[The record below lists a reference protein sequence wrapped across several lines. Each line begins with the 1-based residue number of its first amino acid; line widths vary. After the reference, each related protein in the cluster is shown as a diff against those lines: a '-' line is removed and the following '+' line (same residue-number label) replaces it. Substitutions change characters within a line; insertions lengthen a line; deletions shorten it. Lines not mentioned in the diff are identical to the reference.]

1 MLGDDEDV
9 FDSVTWESP
18 TGPNYGFEEAA
29 PTGPGFRQSTVAE
42 SEGPHDPKWE
52 GYLITSVKDP
62 VKELAETKDA
72 YVSYLVQAKTNLPI
86 FSTPTPSSRRRFQDF
101 VFLRENLVRDFPA
114 CVVPALPD
122 KHRLEYITGDRFSPE
137 FMERRR
143 LDLHRFLQRVSR
155 HPTLQRSTLVRA
167 FFESTE
173 WHVHMHQHIAH
184 PPGPEPSPGIIDNI
198 SDTLLNAFARVRKPD
213 ERFLAMREH
222 VDKFEEGLVVSE
234 RLYNRVRGRT
244 SVSEAKRDGNPESGE
259 DLTADYHDLAVAVQ
273 GLGFLESGITDPLNH
288 FSNTLLE
295 FSALLRHTAQ
305 TTTDPL
311 LVHLHS
317 LLTYSHANRAVLKL
331 RDQKQ
336 LDFEEL
342 SDYLSGVTAERD
354 RLAAVISGHAGSTG
368 LGLSAYL
375 KDRVDAIRGADDDRS
390 RVEKMRK
397 LDIKI
402 KELQDAVTT
411 AHETSDAFSDE
422 TLREQ
427 AIFQYAKEAEMKEM
441 LSNFADG
448 QIEFYKAAMEEWE
461 RIIPVIQRIRV
472 DV

>member
-1 MLGDDEDV
+1 MLGDDDDV

-18 TGPNYGFEEAA
+18 TEPPYNTGPSPLSA
-29 PTGPGFRQSTVAE
+29 PGFRQSTEE
-42 SEGPHDPKWE
+42 SDSGQGPHDPKWE

-72 YVSYLVQAKTNLPI
+72 YVSYLVSAKTNLPI
-86 FSTPTPSSRRRFQDF
+86 FSTPNPSARRRFQDF
-101 VFLRENLVRDFPA
+101 VFLRSHLSKDFPA
-114 CVVPALPD
+114 CVVPPIPE
-122 KHRLEYITGDRFSPE
+122 KHRLEYVTGDRFSPE

-143 LDLHRFLQRVSR
+143 LDLQRFLERLSR
-155 HPTLQRSTLVRA
+155 HPTLQRSSLLRA
-167 FFESTE
+167 FFESSE
-173 WHVHMHQHIAH
+173 WHVTMHRHVAH
-184 PPGPEPSPGIIDNI
+184 PPGEIPPGVIDSL
-198 SDTLLNAFARVRKPD
+198 SDTLLNAFSRVRKPD
-213 ERFLAMREH
+213 ERFLAMREG
-222 VDKFEEGLVVSE
+222 VDKFEEGITRSE
-234 RLYNRVRGRT
+234 RLWSRVRSRT
-244 SVSEAKRDGNPESGE
+244 NDGGLEPGE
-259 DLTADYHDLAVAVQ
+259 DLTGDYHDLAIAVQ

-295 FSALLRHTAQ
+295 FSALLRHLTQ
-305 TTTDPL
+305 TTTDPF

-317 LLTYSHANRAVLKL
+317 LLAYSHANREVLKL

-342 SDYLSGVTAERD
+342 SEYLSGVTSERD

-368 LGLSAYL
+368 LGLSSYL
-375 KDRVDAIRGADDDRS
+375 KDKVDALRGADDDRS

-397 LDIKI
+397 LDTKI

-422 TLREQ
+422 TLKEQ
-427 AIFQYAKEAEMKEM
+427 TIFQYAKEAEMKEM
-441 LSNFADG
+441 LGNLADG